1 MHGFANPGRFLRIS
15 GRLLPFC
22 VGLTVLPLGVGLY
35 LGLLAAR
42 ARALRLTA
50 LEAGRTEAVAP

>member
-1 MHGFANPGRFLRIS
+1 
-15 GRLLPFC
+15 
-22 VGLTVLPLGVGLY
+22 LTVLPLGVGLY

-50 LEAGRTEAVAP
+50 LEAGRAEAVAP